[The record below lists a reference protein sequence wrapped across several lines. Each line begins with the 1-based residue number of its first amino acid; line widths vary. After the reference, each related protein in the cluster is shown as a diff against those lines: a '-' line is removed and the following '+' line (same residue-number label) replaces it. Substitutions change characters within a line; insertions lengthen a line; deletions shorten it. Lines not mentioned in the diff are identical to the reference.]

1 MIYNNETGLKKII
14 AINLDVPYSIKF
26 VMLSIIQFQ
35 LPSIVFRTFAVDLK
49 KRFSKNQMIFKK
61 SYLRVFLNYL
71 PLNDLCVV
79 VVTMSE

>member
-49 KRFSKNQMIFKK
+49 KRFSKKANDIQKKLFESFFKLFT
-61 SYLRVFLNYL
+61 SQ
-71 PLNDLCVV
+71 
-79 VVTMSE
+79 